1 MYVGSDI
8 AITVYDTPVLPAD
21 VLARSTTVVVA
32 GGKVEGTTVDVYGVD
47 PETFAGVA
55 TLRSDGA
62 SRSLAELVALVAA
75 SRPAGSPPAAIA
87 VGRDRAVGDLLPIT
101 LAGAAEPMVVE
112 VIATATF
119 FPGKATNITELVV
132 LDDAIDAATPITQRQ
147 LLVRDPP
154 EGLVQTIRDQGVR
167 VGVVLD
173 AATTFDASSF
183 SGLRWAYL
191 PLRVLGLLFAIV
203 AAAVQFLVVA
213 ARRVPRRAAH
223 AIQQRTGFGK
233 RSLWVAA
240 LTEAVVPLAV
250 GAALGL
256 GLGLWAVKLAVP
268 LLDPMPLLAPRAAF
282 AMPWPTAL
290 GIVVA
295 VPLWALVT
303 AALIV
308 RSTTSGDSM
317 RALRGEQ

>member
-1 MYVGSDI
+1 V
-8 AITVYDTPVLPAD
+8 
-21 VLARSTTVVVA
+21 
-32 GGKVEGTTVDVYGVD
+32 
-47 PETFAGVA
+47 
-55 TLRSDGA
+55 
-62 SRSLAELVALVAA
+62 
-75 SRPAGSPPAAIA
+75 
-87 VGRDRAVGDLLPIT
+87 LPIT
-101 LAGAAEPMVVE
+101 LAGSNEPFMVE
-112 VIATATF
+112 VVATATF

-132 LDDAIDAATPITQRQ
+132 LDEAIDAATPITQRQ

-154 EGLVQTIRDQGVR
+154 EGLVQSIRDQGVR

-240 LTEAVVPLAV
+240 LTEAFVPLAV
-250 GAALGL
+250 GATLGL

-290 GIVVA
+290 GILVA

-303 AALIV
+303 GALIV